1 MKPHKEHRMANSPV
15 ITEFEA
21 VEIFG
26 KKKLDIEGD
35 YFLRKIFTRAVEDAY
50 QKQEIKEG

>member
-1 MKPHKEHRMANSPV
+1 MKPHKEHRIANSPV

>member
-1 MKPHKEHRMANSPV
+1 MKQHKEHRIANSPV
-15 ITEFEA
+15 VTEFEA

-35 YFLRKIFTRAVEDAY
+35 YFLRNIFTRAVENAC
-50 QKQEIKEG
+50 QKQEIKE